1 MSIFSAFPSPAK
13 TSDTGA
19 YRLSVV
25 TANVGTGGDEVT
37 MDGAVATDDNGN
49 VVAWANIPGGGGS
62 VGVSSGTD
70 AADLTV
76 NQGTGA
82 ATDVTV
88 FALVE

>member
-25 TANVGTGGDEVT
+25 TANVTDGDEVS
-37 MDGAVATDDNGN
+37 MDGAVATDDDGN
-49 VVAWANIPGGGGS
+49 VVAWANVPGGGGS
-62 VGVSSGTD
+62 AEVSAGTD
-70 AADLTV
+70 DADLTV
-76 NQGTGA
+76 NQDTGA
-82 ATDVTV
+82 AADVTV

>member
-19 YRLSVV
+19 YSLSVV
-25 TANVGTGGDEVT
+25 TANVADGDEVT
-37 MDGAVATDDNGN
+37 MDGPVATDDGGN

-76 NQGTGA
+76 NQATGG

>member
-19 YRLSVV
+19 YSLSVV
-25 TANVGTGGDEVT
+25 TANVSDGDEVT
-37 MDGAVATDDNGN
+37 MDGPVATDDDGN

-76 NQGTGA
+76 NQGTGG

>member
-19 YRLSVV
+19 YNLSVV
-25 TANVGTGGDEVT
+25 TANVADGDEVT
-37 MDGAVATDDNGN
+37 MDSPVATDDNGN

-76 NQGTGA
+76 NQSTGG